1 MRIVIIVS
9 FLIIVGLVFLAIQ
22 VPTLDQK
29 KIDAA
34 IKEAISQSQVATEDE
49 DTVRQTVTLS
59 IDKLEKAQR
68 TRLKYLVSAYL
79 VIWLVFMLYLV
90 RLGRQQQALDQRL
103 AQLEQETSDSGEETM
118 IDSYESI
125 DRTHSE

>member
-9 FLIIVGLVFLAIQ
+9 FLIIVGLVFMAIQ

-34 IKEAISQSQVATEDE
+34 IKEAISESQVTPEDE
-49 DTVRQTVTLS
+49 DNVRQAVTLS
-59 IDKLEKAQR
+59 IEKLEKAQR

-103 AQLEQETSDSGEETM
+103 AQLEQETSDSQTNL
-118 IDSYESI
+118 
-125 DRTHSE
+125 

>member
-9 FLIIVGLVFLAIQ
+9 FVIVVGLVFLAIQ

-29 KIDAA
+29 KIDTA

-49 DTVRQTVTLS
+49 DTVRQAVTLS
-59 IDKLEKAQR
+59 IEKLESAQQK
-68 TRLKYLVSAYL
+68 RLKYLVSAYL

-90 RLGRQQQALDQRL
+90 RLGKQQQALDQRL
-103 AQLEQETSDSGEETM
+103 AQLEQDTSGSGEETM
-118 IDSYESI
+118 IDSHEPI
-125 DRTHSE
+125 DRTHGE

>member
-9 FLIIVGLVFLAIQ
+9 FLIVVGLVFLAIQ

-34 IKEAISQSQVATEDE
+34 TKEAISESQVTVGDE
-49 DTVRQTVTLS
+49 DTVRAAVTLS
-59 IDKLEKAQR
+59 IGELETKQR
-68 TRLKYLVSAYL
+68 KRLKYLVSAYL

-103 AQLEQETSDSGEETM
+103 AQLEQESSDSQ
-118 IDSYESI
+118 DESI
-125 DRTHSE
+125 E

>member
-1 MRIVIIVS
+1 MRIVIVVS
-9 FLIIVGLVFLAIQ
+9 FLIVVGLVFMAIQ

-34 IKEAISQSQVATEDE
+34 IKEAISESQVATEDE
-49 DTVRQTVTLS
+49 NTVRQGVTLA
-59 IDKLEKAQR
+59 IDKLEKAQQK
-68 TRLKYLVSAYL
+68 RLKYLVSAYL

-103 AQLEQETSDSGEETM
+103 AQLEQETSDSQTNL
-118 IDSYESI
+118 
-125 DRTHSE
+125 